1 MTDQRADSIEST
13 TRMAVLV
20 DQCRWDDLAGLFS
33 EEVRVDDTSLVGGAP
48 EVVSSSGLVA
58 GWAGTLGRLAVTQ
71 HLVANHFV
79 APDGEHAEL
88 TAAFQ
93 ATRVTAGVDQSF
105 ALGDDYRFGLD
116 RVSDAWRISAVMM
129 TSRWEIGDRSIVR
142 TGTSR
147 HRTAGDDRVAVRLIA
162 RCEAGVRRT
171 SQADD

>member
-1 MTDQRADSIEST
+1 MTDERADISEST

-20 DQCRWDDLAGLFS
+20 DKCRWDDLAGLFS

-58 GWAGTLGRLAVTQ
+58 GWAETLGRLAVAQ

-79 APDGEHAEL
+79 AVDGDL
-88 TAAFQ
+88 CAAFQ
-93 ATRVTAGVDQSF
+93 PTQVAAGVDQPF
-105 ALGDDYRFGLD
+105 ALRDNDRFGLD

-129 TSRWEIGDRSIVR
+129 TSRWEMGERSIVR

-147 HRTAGDDRVAVRLIA
+147 HRTAGDDRVAVRLVA
-162 RCEAGVRRT
+162 RREVGVRRT